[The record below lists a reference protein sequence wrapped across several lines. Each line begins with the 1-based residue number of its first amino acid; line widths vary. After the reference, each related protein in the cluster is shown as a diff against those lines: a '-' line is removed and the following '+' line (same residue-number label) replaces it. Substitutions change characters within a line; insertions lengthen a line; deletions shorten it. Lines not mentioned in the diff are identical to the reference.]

1 MSKNDRLEL
10 AQWAITRALKLGAD
24 QAAVSISN
32 QRDVEVEFR
41 DNKPEKLKESTQ
53 NSLSLK
59 IYTDQKYSYH
69 STNDMGKE
77 SLEKFI
83 KEAIVSTTYLT
94 KDEYRSLPDPK
105 YYPENLNIELD
116 ILDKSYQQIDT
127 KERVKLAAEI
137 EKAALNISDKIISAT
152 ASYSDTHFHLVRVHS
167 NGFSAGIEGTSFGA
181 GVEVTVK
188 DPDGGRPADWSWAV
202 TRFFNELPNAEF
214 LAKKAVGGALAK
226 IGQDKIESGKYTM
239 IVENRAASRLISL
252 LTGPMTA
259 RALQQKS
266 SYLEGKQGQQIASE
280 KLTLIDDPFIKRGL
294 GSRLFDSEGLAVK
307 RRVLIE
313 KGVLKEYLLDDYYG
327 KKLGLEPNSGS
338 TSNII
343 FDNGSGTM
351 EDMIKDV
358 EKGILINNFI
368 GGNSNS
374 TTGDFS
380 FGIVGQFISDGQIV
394 KPVNEMNISGN
405 SEEFWHKLL
414 KLGNDPYPY
423 SSTRVPSL
431 LFNDIQFSGI

>member
-1 MSKNDRLEL
+1 MEL
-10 AQWAITRALKLGAD
+10 AQWAISRAIKFGAD

-32 QRDVEVEFR
+32 QREVEVEFR
-41 DNKPEKLKESTQ
+41 DNKPEQLKESTQ

-69 STNDMGKE
+69 STNDMRKE

-105 YYPENLNIELD
+105 YYPDNLNIELD
-116 ILDKSYQQIDT
+116 IYDKTYQKIDT
-127 KERVKLAAEI
+127 KTRINLTAEI
-137 EKAALNISDKIISAT
+137 EKAALAQSDKIISAT
-152 ASYSDTHFHLVRVHS
+152 ASYSDAHFHLVRVHS
-167 NGFSAGIEGTSFGA
+167 NGFSGENEGTSFGA

-188 DPDGGRPADWSWAV
+188 DPEGGRPADWYWAV
-202 TRFFNELPNAEF
+202 TRYFDELPNAEF
-214 LAKKAVGGALAK
+214 LAKNAVEGALAK
-226 IGQDKIESGKYTM
+226 IGQDKIESGKYNM

-266 SYLEGKQGQQIASE
+266 SYLEDKQGRQIASE

-313 KGVLKEYLLDDYYG
+313 KGVLKEYLLDDYYS

-338 TSNII
+338 TSNIN
-343 FDNGSGTM
+343 FDYGSGTLK
-351 EDMIKDV
+351 EMIKNV
-358 EKGILINNFI
+358 EKGILIKNFI

-380 FGIVGQFISDGQIV
+380 FGIVGQFIRDGQIV

-405 SEEFWHKLL
+405 SEEFWHKLV

-423 SSTRVPSL
+423 SSIHVPSL
-431 LFNDIQFSGI
+431 LFDDIQFSGI